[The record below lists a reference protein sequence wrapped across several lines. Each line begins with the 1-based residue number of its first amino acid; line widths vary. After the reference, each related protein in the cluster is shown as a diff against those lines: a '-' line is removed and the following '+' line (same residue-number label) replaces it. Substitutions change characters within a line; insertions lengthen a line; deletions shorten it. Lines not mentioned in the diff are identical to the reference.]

1 MFNNLLALLGADKG
15 QVFLIGGL
23 VLAITI
29 IIFLILRQVF
39 CWYWKIN
46 IMVSLLQ
53 SIEQKMAILTN
64 TPSIREKK
72 K

>member
-1 MFNNLLALLGADKG
+1 MFNNLLALFGADKG
-15 QVFLIGGL
+15 QFFLIGGL

-46 IMVSLLQ
+46 RMVSLLQ